1 LRIIVAI
8 GVKFN
13 LDIIHIMKTLP
24 LKNISILALTG
35 FTILSCDLVKDVT
48 YTVTP
53 FPLEMHG
60 DSVRVKIEGTFP
72 AKGLNKKATVE
83 FTPMIGY
90 DALNTV
96 TVIGEKGTGNGTTIA
111 YKPGGIFTYEDVI
124 AYKPDY
130 EATQLTV
137 SGRVLIAGKE
147 KLQIPTKNLAEG
159 TIVTPLLVNKDF
171 KVALIKKENHSKIK
185 EAVFTSQVKFLKGKS
200 DFRASELE
208 QDYLKKF
215 QTWLSEN
222 KDNPKVTIKS
232 IDVVGYA
239 SPEGE
244 ENKNN
249 TLSTD
254 RATTGKNTAV
264 ELAKESGNTA
274 AQAEI
279 YTMIGRGEDY
289 EGFKVE
295 LEKSTM
301 NQDEKQLVIRVLEM
315 YKDPVQR
322 ETEMR
327 NMAKTFTYL
336 DDNVFPKLRRAEIRV
351 KYETIGLT
359 DEEYK
364 AAALNTPDILDAEQL
379 MYSASLLTDPVQIDK
394 VYAFAQLK
402 YPEDYRAF
410 NNEGVILFNQGKFSD
425 AKVKFEK
432 AAELNK
438 EDGIVKN
445 NLAAITGVNGDLKK
459 AKQMLSTAS
468 GAGMEGN
475 YNKGIIKIIEG
486 NYADAISNFSE
497 NQTFNKSLAQVLNK
511 DYDGAMKTLEAST
524 DNNTAQGNYL
534 KAIISARKEKA
545 DDCINFLKNAVDK
558 DASYKKKIAKDK
570 EFTKVA
576 LNENFKSVYK

>member
-1 LRIIVAI
+1 M
-8 GVKFN
+8 N
-13 LDIIHIMKTLP
+13 HIMKTLP
-24 LKNISILALTG
+24 LKNISIFALTG
-35 FTILSCDLVKDVT
+35 FALLSCDLVKDVT

-53 FPLEMHG
+53 SPLEMHG

-83 FTPMIGY
+83 FTPMLGY

-96 TVIGEKGTGNGTTIA
+96 TIIGEKGTGNGTTIA
-111 YKPGGIFTYEDVI
+111 YKPGGVFIYEDVI
-124 AYKPDY
+124 VYKPDY
-130 EATQLTV
+130 EATQLSIT
-137 SGRVLIAGKE
+137 GRVLIAGKE
-147 KLQIPTKNLAEG
+147 KLQIPSKNLAEG

-171 KVALIKKENHSKIK
+171 KVATIKKENHSQTK

-208 QDYLKKF
+208 QDYLKNF
-215 QTWLSEN
+215 QTWLLEN

-249 TLSTD
+249 SLSTD
-254 RATTGKNTAV
+254 RATTGKSTAI
-264 ELAKESGNTA
+264 ELAKKVGNTA

-279 YTMIGRGEDY
+279 YSMLGRGEDY

-295 LEKSTM
+295 LEKSSM

-351 KYETIGLT
+351 KYETIGLS
-359 DEEYK
+359 DDEYK
-364 AAALNTPDILDAEQL
+364 SVAVNTPEVLDAEQL
-379 MYSASLLTDPVQIDK
+379 MYSAFLLTDPVQIDK
-394 VYAFAQLK
+394 IYSFIQSK
-402 YPEDYRAF
+402 YPDDYRAY
-410 NNEGVILFNQGKFSD
+410 NNEGVLFFNQGKYTE
-425 AKVKFEK
+425 AKAKFDK
-432 AAELNK
+432 AAELNN

-445 NLAAITGVNGDLKK
+445 NLAAIAGVNGDMKK
-459 AKQMLSTAS
+459 AKQILSGAS
-468 GAGMEGN
+468 GAGVEGN
-475 YNKGIIKIIEG
+475 YNKGIIKIVEG
-486 NYADAISNFSE
+486 NYADAISNFSD

-511 DYDGAMKTLEAST
+511 DYDGALKTLEASN

-558 DASYKKKIAKDK
+558 DAAYKKKIARDK
-570 EFTKVA
+570 EFAKVA
-576 LNENFKSVYK
+576 LNENFKTVYK